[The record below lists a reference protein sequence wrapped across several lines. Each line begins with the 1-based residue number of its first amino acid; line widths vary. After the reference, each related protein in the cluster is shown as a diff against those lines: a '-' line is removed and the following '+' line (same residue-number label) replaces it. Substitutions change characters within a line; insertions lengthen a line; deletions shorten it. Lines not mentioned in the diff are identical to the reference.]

1 MQRFTVHG
9 LPAAHDQARQQSEL
23 FWRHFHRLRLA
34 QHLLSLQIEGDISV
48 RQILRQQA
56 GIDLGNTIAVDGS
69 GLSRHNLISPATMMQ
84 VLQYIAQHDA
94 ELNFIT
100 MLPLAGHDGSLQYR
114 AGLHAAGVDGKVSAK
129 TGSLQG
135 VYNLA
140 GFITTA
146 SGQRM
151 AFVQYLSGYAVE
163 PADQRNRRIPLVRFE
178 SRLYKDIYQNN

>member
-1 MQRFTVHG
+1 MT
-9 LPAAHDQARQQSEL
+9 D
-23 FWRHFHRLRLA
+23 
-34 QHLLSLQIEGDISV
+34 
-48 RQILRQQA
+48 
-56 GIDLGNTIAVDGS
+56 IAVIG
-69 GLSRHNLISPATMMQ
+69 GGPAGLAAALYAARTGKTVTVYERLSRHNLIAPATMMQ
-84 VLQYIAQHDA
+84 VLQYIAQHDN
-94 ELNFIT
+94 ELNFIS
-100 MLPLAGHDGSLQYR
+100 MLPLAGYDGSLQYR
-114 AGLHAAGVDGKVSAK
+114 AGLHQAGVDGKVSAK

>member
-1 MQRFTVHG
+1 MIADTVFRMIGHARFNVPRT
-9 LPAAHDQARQQSEL
+9 
-23 FWRHFHRLRLA
+23 WRA
-34 QHLLSLQIEGDISV
+34 GSDAV

-56 GIDLGNTIAVDGS
+56 GVDIGNTIIADGS
-69 GLSRHNLISPATMMQ
+69 GLSRHNLDCPATMMQ
-84 VLQYIAQHDA
+84 VLQYIAQHDN
-94 ELNFIT
+94 ELNFI
-100 MLPLAGHDGSLQYR
+100 PCCRWR
-114 AGLHAAGVDGKVSAK
+114 AMTALCSTVQVCIRRAWMEKSQRNRFVA
-129 TGSLQG
+129 G

>member
-1 MQRFTVHG
+1 M
-9 LPAAHDQARQQSEL
+9 
-23 FWRHFHRLRLA
+23 
-34 QHLLSLQIEGDISV
+34 

-56 GIDLGNTIAVDGS
+56 GVDIGNTIIADGS
-69 GLSRHNLISPATMMQ
+69 GLSRHNLIAPATMMQ
-84 VLQYIAQHDA
+84 VLQYIAQHDN
-94 ELNFIT
+94 ELNFIS
-100 MLPLAGHDGSLQYR
+100 MLPLAGYDGSFAVPCR
-114 AGLHAAGVDGKVSAK
+114 SASGGRGWK
-129 TGSLQG
+129 SLSENRFVAG
-135 VYNLA
+135 VYNPA